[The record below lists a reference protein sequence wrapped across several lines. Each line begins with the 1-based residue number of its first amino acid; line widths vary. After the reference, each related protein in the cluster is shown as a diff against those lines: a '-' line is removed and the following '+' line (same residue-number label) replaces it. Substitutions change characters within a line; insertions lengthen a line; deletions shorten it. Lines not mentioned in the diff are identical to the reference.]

1 LRQETIKGQSLEKEK
16 LETMKIKK
24 GYLVQDVKRKT
35 LIMAAFSFCCTIL

>member
-24 GYLVQDVKRKT
+24 EYLVQDIKKKH
-35 LIMAAFSFCCTIL
+35 